1 MTNKYPNVIYLR
13 ENGCDGIAEKWSF
26 EEMEKREN
34 MKYYSEKSVKW
45 MLDALY
51 GVVTEQTIPHTVM
64 NNMLFLGEI
73 QS

>member
-13 ENGCDGIAEKWSF
+13 ENECSGLAEKWRF
-26 EEMEKREN
+26 EEMEKKEN

-51 GVVTEQTIPHTVM
+51 GVVTEKAIPHKIM

-73 QS
+73 HS